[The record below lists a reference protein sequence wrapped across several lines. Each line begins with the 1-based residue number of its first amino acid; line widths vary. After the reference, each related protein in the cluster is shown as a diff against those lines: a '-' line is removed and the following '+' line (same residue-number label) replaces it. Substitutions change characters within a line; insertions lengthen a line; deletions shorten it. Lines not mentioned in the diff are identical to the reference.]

1 MLEHDVAGMQAAMAE
16 ASRIVLA
23 GFELGTDANLVCYPD
38 RYMDPRGSV
47 MWERVMALIAKRQRA
62 ERAA

>member
-1 MLEHDVAGMQAAMAE
+1 MAE

-23 GFELGTDANLVCYPD
+23 GFELGTDASLVCHPD